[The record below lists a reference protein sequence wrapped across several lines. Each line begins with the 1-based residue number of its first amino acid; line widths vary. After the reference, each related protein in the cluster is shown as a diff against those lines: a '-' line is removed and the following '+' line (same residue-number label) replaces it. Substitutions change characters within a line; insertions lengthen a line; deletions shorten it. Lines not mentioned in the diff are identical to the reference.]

1 MAIPMEVLDHIA
13 YLDRSFGAW
22 EHLPDTHPD
31 IIKLRQLS
39 VLIDDRKKN
48 SRLWGKDRDDYL
60 KAVWS
65 FMYDAEIATVLHVS
79 ESSVYSRRVALGLIR
94 PKRQSR
100 ARPIYQTDIR
110 GNRLRR
116 FETIKSAAQ
125 FMNCSP
131 NAIRDVCVGVKKGY
145 KGFGWEYE

>member
-1 MAIPMEVLDHIA
+1 MAIPIEVLDHIA
-13 YLDRSFGAW
+13 YLDKSYTSW

-39 VLIDDRKKN
+39 ILIDDRKKDAK
-48 SRLWGKDRDDYL
+48 LWGKDRDDYL
-60 KAVWS
+60 KAVWT
-65 FMYDAEIATVLHVS
+65 FMYDSEIATVLKVS

-94 PKRQSR
+94 PKRLSR

-116 FETIKSAAQ
+116 FETIKSAAIC
-125 FMNCSP
+125 MGCSP
-131 NAIRDVCVGVKKGY
+131 NAIRDVCVGVKKSY
-145 KGFGWEYE
+145 NGFGWEYE